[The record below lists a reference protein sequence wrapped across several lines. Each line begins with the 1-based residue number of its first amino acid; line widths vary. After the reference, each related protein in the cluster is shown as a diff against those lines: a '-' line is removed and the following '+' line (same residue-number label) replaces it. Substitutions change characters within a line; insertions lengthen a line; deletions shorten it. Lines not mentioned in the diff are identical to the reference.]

1 MQPSMN
7 YQSTCY
13 LLGAAQLG
21 QLPCDTGAE
30 VAFAGRSNAGK
41 SSAINVIT
49 GLSKL
54 ARTSNTPGRTQ
65 LINLFSVNEHCRLVD
80 LPGYG
85 FAQVP
90 VAMKQKWQATLSSY
104 LEVRECLKGIV
115 LMMDIRHPFK
125 PYDEMMIAW
134 AVSSGLSMHILLTK
148 SDKLKHGAATRT
160 LLAVKK
166 KLSDHA
172 DISVQLFSSL
182 KKTGVD
188 QARDVLDCW
197 FNQS

>member
-1 MQPSMN
+1 MN
-7 YQSTCY
+7 YQSTHY
-13 LLGAAQLG
+13 LLGAAKLE
-21 QLPCDTGAE
+21 QLPEDTGVE
-30 VAFAGRSNAGK
+30 IAFAGRSNAGK

-65 LINLFSVNEHCRLVD
+65 LINLFTVNEHCRLVD

-85 FAQVP
+85 FAKVP
-90 VAMKQKWQATLSSY
+90 IAMKQKWQETLSRY

-125 PYDEMMIAW
+125 PYDEMMISW
-134 AVSSGLSMHILLTK
+134 AVSSGLPMHILLTK
-148 SDKLKHGAATRT
+148 SDKLKRGAASQT
-160 LLAVKK
+160 LLSVKK
-166 KLSDHA
+166 KLSDHE

-188 QARDVLDCW
+188 QARDVLDAW
-197 FNQS
+197 FESH

>member
-1 MQPSMN
+1 MN
-7 YQSTCY
+7 YQSTHY
-13 LLGAAQLG
+13 LLGAAKLE
-21 QLPCDTGAE
+21 QLPEDSGVE
-30 VAFAGRSNAGK
+30 IAFAGRSNAGK

-65 LINLFSVNEHCRLVD
+65 LINLFTVNEQCRLVD

-90 VAMKQKWQATLSSY
+90 LAMKKKWQETLSRY
-104 LEVRECLKGIV
+104 LEVRECLKGMV

-125 PYDEMMIAW
+125 PYDEMLISW
-134 AVSSGLSMHILLTK
+134 AVSSGLPMHILLTK
-148 SDKLKHGAATRT
+148 SDKLKHGAASRT
-160 LLAVKK
+160 LLDVQK
-166 KLSDHA
+166 KLKDHP
-172 DISVQLFSSL
+172 DISVQLFSAL

-188 QARDVLDCW
+188 QARAVLEDW
-197 FNQS
+197 FNYS